1 MFFVAL
7 LIGGLARGD
16 APSLQLAMA
25 AREMPVARQSKEE
38 APKEPQELGILR
50 RAYPDVSF
58 DVVYDEALSD
68 WKISVSVPDGGSSR
82 EGVFYWCEGRLLP
95 LEELG
100 NRDSYWQ
107 LMYRYSNE
115 MLDPADFTQEDIAR
129 IRAFS
134 SPENRRG
141 GASSPQFFYDLLY
154 DCTSQ
159 QRVER
164 HIARITFLGKTS

>member
-1 MFFVAL
+1 M
-7 LIGGLARGD
+7 
-16 APSLQLAMA
+16 QAMA
-25 AREMPVARQSKEE
+25 AREAPVARQPNEE
-38 APKEPQELGILR
+38 RLKEPQELGILR
-50 RAYPDVSF
+50 RAYPDVSL

-141 GASSPQFFYDLLY
+141 GASSP
-154 DCTSQ
+154 
-159 QRVER
+159 
-164 HIARITFLGKTS
+164 